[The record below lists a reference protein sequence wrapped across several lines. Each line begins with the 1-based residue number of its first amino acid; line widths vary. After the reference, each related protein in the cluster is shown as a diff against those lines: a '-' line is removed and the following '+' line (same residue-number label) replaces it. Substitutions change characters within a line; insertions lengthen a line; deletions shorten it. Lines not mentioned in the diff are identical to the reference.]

1 MLNSLV
7 RCLLYYTFSNVLP
20 TVALCSENTIGRWIF
35 HLLFSSQAAMA
46 DNARHT
52 RREMNFLI
60 FFFCLSQAAM
70 DKNARHTR
78 DVEEKISQLKHQAST
93 KKVDPFFFL
102 AMSRRKSPSL
112 STRPLQRKFLNT
124 HTHTHTHTPECVWM
138 CVCVYVCVCV
148 CVCVCVLWLCVCEKE
163 RQRLCLYLC
172 LNVNVFVQTDS
183 LSHTH
188 KHKHTHKYIHS

>member
-1 MLNSLV
+1 
-7 RCLLYYTFSNVLP
+7 
-20 TVALCSENTIGRWIF
+20 
-35 HLLFSSQAAMA
+35 MA

-124 HTHTHTHTPECVWM
+124 HTHTHTHLSAYECVYVCM
-138 CVCVYVCVCV
+138 CVCVCV
-148 CVCVCVLWLCVCEKE
+148 CVCVCCDCVCVRKKD
-163 RQRLCLYLC
+163 RGCVC
-172 LNVNVFVQTDS
+172 ICV
-183 LSHTH
+183 
-188 KHKHTHKYIHS
+188 